1 MARKTALELRNML
14 ASHNLDT
21 KGTRAILFARLKS
34 YFETHPVQD
43 EPKPKK
49 RKLDPTEKKTVR
61 KLDPK
66 ELSDKCTLEELRLF
80 IRDRGGRVH
89 GTKKEE
95 ILEQAKVY
103 ASKDPKTV
111 SISTRA
117 C

>member
-1 MARKTALELRNML
+1 MARKTVKELQDML

-21 KGTRAILFARLKS
+21 TGTRAILFARLKS
-34 YFETHPVQD
+34 YLETHPVQH
-43 EPKPKK
+43 EPKQKK
-49 RKLDPTEKKTVR
+49 RKLDPKEKKTVR
-61 KLDPK
+61 KLEPK

-111 SISTRA
+111 SI
-117 C
+117 